1 MLFRNRN
8 LGLALIC
15 LALLAG
21 CGSPGEPLPPS
32 LELAEPVTDL
42 HASRKGDQVTLTWTA
57 PTRTTDG
64 RNIRLRGYTE
74 ICRSLDAANPC
85 TTILSRVP
93 APKVPSSAQRIYAER
108 LAGTAQGPGA
118 SFFYAVRVVNSYGRA
133 AGPSNI
139 VPVPGAPTLSAPENF
154 QAVLSAEGV
163 KLSWDAV
170 PLPQDV
176 NGLYF
181 LYRIYRQE
189 TGSKTPEIAME
200 LPMPD
205 DPHPNAVDHGFVWE
219 HTYNY
224 YATVVTIIPG
234 ANGTQLQVEGDNT
247 PPVTV
252 IAHDVF
258 PPATPSGLQAV
269 FSGPGQKPFIDLVW
283 NADTDADLGGYDVYR
298 REAGTSPQKINSEVV
313 KSPAFRDTNVVPGH
327 EYFYSVS
334 AVDVR
339 GNESGRSEEA
349 SETVPAE

>member
-1 MLFRNRN
+1 MILAKPKLV
-8 LGLALIC
+8 LGLLS

-32 LELAEPVTDL
+32 LELAAPVTDL
-42 HASRKGDQVTLTWTA
+42 HASRKGDQVTVTWTA

-74 ICRSLDAANPC
+74 ICRSFDAANPC
-85 TTILSRVP
+85 TTILSRTP
-93 APKVPSSAQRIYAER
+93 APKHPSSDQRSYAER
-108 LAGTAQGPGA
+108 LPQDAQTPTA
-118 SFFYAVRVVNSYGRA
+118 SYFYAVRVVNSYGRA

-139 VPVPGAPTLSAPENF
+139 VQVPGAPTLPAPANF

-170 PLPQDV
+170 PPPRDV
-176 NGLYF
+176 NGLHF

-200 LPMPD
+200 LPVTD
-205 DPHPNAVDHGFVWE
+205 QPHLGAVDHGFVWE

-224 YATVVTIIPG
+224 YATVVTIIPS
-234 ANGTQLQVEGDNT
+234 ANGAQQQVEGDNT

-269 FSGPGQKPFIDLVW
+269 FSGPGQKAFIDLVW
-283 NADTDADLGGYDVYR
+283 NANTDPDLSGYNVYR
-298 REAGTSPQKINSEVV
+298 REAGTSPQKINSETV
-313 KSPAFRDTNVVPGH
+313 KSPAFRDTNVLAGH

-339 GNESGRSEEA
+339 GNESDRSPEA
-349 SETVPAE
+349 SETVPTE

>member
-1 MLFRNRN
+1 MIFAKPKLV
-8 LGLALIC
+8 LGLLF
-15 LALLAG
+15 LASLAG

-74 ICRSLDAANPC
+74 ICRSVDAANPC
-85 TTILSRVP
+85 TAILSRTP
-93 APKVPSSAQRIYAER
+93 ALKHPSSVQRSYAER
-108 LAGTAQGPGA
+108 LPEDTQTPTA
-118 SFFYAVRVVNSYGRA
+118 SYFYAVRVVNSYGRA

-139 VPVPGAPTLSAPENF
+139 VQVPGAPTLSAPENF

-170 PLPQDV
+170 PLPRDV
-176 NGLYF
+176 NGLHF

-189 TGSKTPEIAME
+189 TGSKTPEIAMD
-200 LPMPD
+200 LPVTEEP
-205 DPHPNAVDHGFVWE
+205 PPNVVDHGFVWE

-234 ANGTQLQVEGDNT
+234 AGGSQQVEGDNT
-247 PPVTV
+247 PSVTV

-269 FSGPGQKPFIDLVW
+269 FSGPGQKRFIDLVW
-283 NADTDADLGGYDVYR
+283 NADTDADFGGYNVYR

-339 GNESGRSEEA
+339 GNESSRSEEA
-349 SETVPAE
+349 NETVPAE

>member
-1 MLFRNRN
+1 MILAKPKLT
-8 LGLALIC
+8 LGLLS

-32 LELAEPVTDL
+32 LELAAPVTDL

-74 ICRSLDAANPC
+74 ICRSVDAANPC
-85 TTILSRVP
+85 TTILSRTP
-93 APKVPSSAQRIYAER
+93 ASRHPSSTPPTYAER
-108 LAGTAQGPGA
+108 LPEDAQTPAA
-118 SFFYAVRVVNSYGRA
+118 SYFYAVRVVNAYGRA

-139 VPVPGAPTLSAPENF
+139 VQVPGAPTLPSPNNF
-154 QAVLSAEGV
+154 QAALSVEGV

-170 PLPQDV
+170 PLPADIG
-176 NGLYF
+176 GLRF
-181 LYRIYRQE
+181 QYRIYRQE

-200 LPMPD
+200 LPVTD
-205 DPHPNAVDHGFVWE
+205 DPHPSTTDHGFAWE
-219 HTYNY
+219 YTYNY

-234 ANGTQLQVEGDNT
+234 ANGAQQIEGDNT

-252 IAHDVF
+252 VAHDVF
-258 PPATPSGLQAV
+258 PPATPSGVQAV

-283 NADTDADLGGYDVYR
+283 NADTDPDLGGYNVYR
-298 REAGTSPQKINSEVV
+298 REAGGSPQKINSEAV

-334 AVDVR
+334 AADVR
-339 GNESGRSEEA
+339 GNESSRSEEA
-349 SETVPAE
+349 SETVPPE